1 MSAQQ
6 PELNLSNDYQAIVE
20 SIPGIVFI
28 ASAAADGA
36 WYYVNEWIEPI
47 LGFTVE
53 EWTSNGALWLERIH
67 PEDRER
73 VLAIEARTLA
83 ELENAPAGERIDQ
96 SDSYAVDYRVL
107 HKDGHIVWIRD
118 SSVLVPNPD
127 GGEPLWHGVLMDISD
142 QKEIEQQLERRSA
155 AQAAAAQLGRHA
167 LGGKPI
173 AELLDEA
180 CESISGVLGAD
191 RVMATQTAD
200 GPLSVQI
207 RATYG
212 WDSTP
217 EERGKR
223 EFSLRSAPGYTLS
236 TGQPLLLNDWD
247 NETQFEID
255 PMLAAAG
262 IKSGITVRIE
272 GPSRPWGLIGVFST
286 RANAFDDHDVNFVT
300 LLANTLADAIE
311 RQQTDAD
318 MQHRALH
325 DSLTGLPNRV
335 LFTDRLTQALER
347 SRRHTGSKSLSA
359 ILFVDVDHFKNVNDT
374 LGHQSG
380 DELLIGVA
388 ARLREAVRPA
398 DTVARFGGDE
408 FGLLLEE
415 VANER
420 DAIATAERIA
430 AGFARPF
437 ALETSSQ
444 FVSVSIGIALADGH
458 EDAQAVLSDADAA
471 MYRAKQRGRARYDLF
486 DVELRERALARGRLE
501 SDLQL
506 AIEKGELRLEYQPI
520 VLLES
525 EVPYAV
531 EVLLRWEHRQRGLI
545 PPDEFIPIAEE
556 SGLIDGIGQWVIRE
570 ALRDAARWQRL
581 HPELKPLCL
590 GINTSVHQLQNARF
604 PEVLSEIITAAGVDP
619 SIVNLE
625 LDERVLREE
634 ARHVHR
640 TLEELKSL
648 GARLLIHD
656 FGGGSSSLTQL
667 ATLPI
672 DAIKVER
679 SFITALDTDDQPAR
693 IARAV
698 IASGLALGLS
708 VVGTGVESAEE
719 VAELRRLGVKAVQG
733 YFYSEPVC
741 ADTVGEILG
750 DANRLKRTLP

>member
-1 MSAQQ
+1 MSAKQ
-6 PELNLSNDYQAIVE
+6 PELSLPSDYQAIVE

-28 ASAAADGA
+28 ASTAADGA
-36 WYYVNEWIEPI
+36 WYYVNDWIEPI
-47 LGFTVE
+47 LGYTAE
-53 EWTSNGALWLERIH
+53 EWTSDPGLWLERIH
-67 PEDRER
+67 PDDRER
-73 VLAIEARTLA
+73 VLELEARALA
-83 ELENAPAGERIDQ
+83 ELEAAPERERIEPSE
-96 SDSYAVDYRVL
+96 SDAVDYRVL
-107 HKDGHIVWIRD
+107 HKDGHVVWIRD
-118 SSVLVPNPD
+118 SSVLVPSP
-127 GGEPLWHGVLMDISD
+127 GSGELLWHGVLMDITD

-155 AQAAAAQLGRHA
+155 AQAAAARLGRHA

-180 CESISGVLGAD
+180 CESISEVLGAE
-191 RVMATQTAD
+191 RVIATQT
-200 GPLSVQI
+200 G
-207 RATYG
+207 
-212 WDSTP
+212 
-217 EERGKR
+217 E
-223 EFSLRSAPGYTLS
+223 PGYTLS

-247 NETQFEID
+247 NETHFDVD

-262 IKSGITVRIE
+262 IKSSISVRIE
-272 GPSRPWGLIGVFST
+272 GPSRPWGLIGVFAA
-286 RANAFDDHDVNFVT
+286 RPNAFNDHDVNFVT

-311 RQQTDAD
+311 RQKADAD

-335 LFTDRLTQALER
+335 LFTDRLTHALER
-347 SRRHTGSKSLSA
+347 SRRHADSKSLSA
-359 ILFVDVDHFKNVNDT
+359 ILFVDVDHFKDVNDT

-388 ARLREAVRPA
+388 ARLREAVRPT

-415 VANER
+415 VGSER

-437 ALETSSQ
+437 SLETSSQ
-444 FVSVSIGIALADGH
+444 FISVSIGIALTDGH
-458 EDAQAVLSDADAA
+458 GNAQAVLNDADAA

-501 SDLQL
+501 NDLQL

-520 VLLES
+520 VLLEN
-525 EVPYAV
+525 EVTYAV
-531 EVLLRWEHRQRGLI
+531 EALLRWDHRQRGSI

-556 SGLIDGIGQWVIRE
+556 SGLIDRIGQWAIHE
-570 ALRDAARWQRL
+570 ALRDAARWQQL
-581 HPELKPLCL
+581 HPHLKPLCV
-590 GINTSVHQLQNARF
+590 GINTSIHQLQNARF
-604 PEVLSEIITAAGVDP
+604 PEVLSELIAAVGVDP
-619 SIVNLE
+619 AIVNLE
-625 LDERVLREE
+625 LDERVLRED

-667 ATLPI
+667 ARLPI

-679 SFITALDTDDQPAR
+679 SFIAAMGTDEQPAR
-693 IARAV
+693 IARAM

-708 VVGTGVESAEE
+708 VVGTGVETAEE
-719 VAELRRLGVKAVQG
+719 VAELRRLGVKSVQG

-741 ADTVGEILG
+741 ADTVSEILD
-750 DANRLKRTLP
+750 DANRLRRTLP